1 LPKFRDLKNYCER
14 TGWELYKEKSDHY
27 YYRKILPDGT
37 VLKTKVSYVL
47 GKEIPFHLFQDILK
61 DGKKDWDFVN
71 EITKGPIGQSLGT

>member
-1 LPKFRDLKNYCER
+1 MPKFRDLKNYCER

-37 VLKTKVSYVL
+37 VLKTRVSHAL

-61 DGKKDWDFVN
+61 DQLKT
-71 EITKGPIGQSLGT
+71 TKEEFNKNS